1 MTPLTHHR
9 CFQAALIQLVLL
21 LILLEA
27 LGQKERLVEGLV
39 EELEQQRLAQ
49 LPLLQVVGRYLSCP
63 ANGSSLRS
71 TACRYFPL
79 CFFREG
85 LFSG

>member
-1 MTPLTHHR
+1 MPLTYR
-9 CFQAALIQLVLL
+9 CCQAAVIQLVLL

-27 LGQKERLVEGLV
+27 LGQREGLVEGLV
-39 EELEQQRLAQ
+39 EGLEQQRLAQ
-49 LPLLQVVGRYLSCP
+49 LPLPQVVGRYMSCP
-63 ANGSSLRS
+63 ANDSSLWFI
-71 TACRYFPL
+71 ACRYSPL